1 MVSTRHVG
9 CTEGTRR
16 AQATH
21 SAQLEASQA
30 TLEAFLGGQEKG
42 NRPRDCEAASCRFY
56 HGGVLPRV
64 AGKPSPR
71 HEKEL
76 DLAHVYRLH
85 LPEQGMP
92 KRSVCS
98 APYRSSD

>member
-1 MVSTRHVG
+1 MVSTRHAG

-16 AQATH
+16 AQVAH
-21 SAQLEASQA
+21 STRREVGQA
-30 TLEAFLGGQEKG
+30 TLEAFFGGQEKG
-42 NRPRDCEAASCRFY
+42 NRRRDCEAASCRFY
-56 HGGVLPRV
+56 HGGVLTRV
-64 AGKPSPR
+64 AGKPSPC
-71 HEKEL
+71 HEEEQ

-98 APYRSSD
+98 TPY